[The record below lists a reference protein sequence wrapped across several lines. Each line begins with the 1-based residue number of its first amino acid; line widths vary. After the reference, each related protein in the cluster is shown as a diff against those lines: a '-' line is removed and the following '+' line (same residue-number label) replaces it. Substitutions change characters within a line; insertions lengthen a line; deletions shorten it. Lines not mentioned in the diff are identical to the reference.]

1 MEALPGTAT
10 DSVGAGT
17 GLAPTLPG
25 ESPDRNRCRLNR
37 GECHVHPL
45 SPSRLGCVRA
55 TRAAW
60 PCRVRARHS
69 DDGCRGRGEVSQGR
83 ISRGIVANT
92 LGFRIVTNTLGLR
105 VVVAGVALLGARVL
119 RHPVQFAVTKSDQLG
134 RPQRQ
139 EPQLPHAEPFQ
150 LDWVEFQLHSV
161 QFGLGQIEGAQREP
175 VQPQRAPVERVDE

>member
-25 ESPDRNRCRLNR
+25 ESPDRNRCRSSR

-45 SPSRLGCVRA
+45 SPFRLGCVRA

-60 PCRVRARHS
+60 PRRVRCRHRV
-69 DDGCRGRGEVSQGR
+69 DGSRGRGEVSPGPV
-83 ISRGIVANT
+83 SR
-92 LGFRIVTNTLGLR
+92 RIVTNTLAFR
-105 VVVAGVALLGARVL
+105 VVVAGLALIRARVL
-119 RHPVQFAVTKSDQLG
+119 RHPLQLAVAKSDQFG
-134 RPQRQ
+134 RSQRQ
-139 EPQLPHAEPFQ
+139 KLQFPGAEPFQ
-150 LDWVEFQLHSV
+150 LDSV

-175 VQPQRAPVERVDE
+175 VQPQRTPVERVNE